1 MRTDL
6 IERKLHVLRSWDERL
21 QDIVAGRE
29 GYKVVR
35 FFKTG

>member
-1 MRTDL
+1 VRTDL
-6 IERKLHVLRSWDERL
+6 IERKLHVLCSWDERL

-35 FFKTG
+35 LLKTG